1 MVRAK
6 MSDLAPPPTRV
17 DDDVQAA
24 RPATRLSLSSVGV
37 AGVEKFVRLGPA
49 GAEEPYSVRIDCSV
63 DLGTEQRGAHMSR
76 FDEAIEESIDKAV
89 LRGSFRAET
98 LAGDIA
104 ELVRERQG
112 GRLAEVSLAARYPR
126 LRRAPIS
133 GAASQEVSTLLGAA
147 SATPKRVRQVVGV
160 EAQGITACPC
170 GQAMATEGAHERLA
184 DEGFDDDEIE
194 RVLACVP
201 VVTHNQRGLGTLWVG
216 LPDDPGRSAVEPE
229 ALLAIVESSMSSE
242 VYELLKRPDEAHI
255 VEKAHRRPR
264 FVEDCVREMVRM
276 AVERLGHLGAS
287 AFLGARQE
295 NLETIHQH
303 DVVAER
309 HGLLGDLA
317 RELHGEGEATTG
329 PTLAE
334 WLARD

>member
-1 MVRAK
+1 
-6 MSDLAPPPTRV
+6 
-17 DDDVQAA
+17 
-24 RPATRLSLSSVGV
+24 
-37 AGVEKFVRLGPA
+37 
-49 GAEEPYSVRIDCSV
+49 
-63 DLGTEQRGAHMSR
+63 MSR

-184 DEGFDDDEIE
+184 HEGFDDDEIE

-287 AFLGARQE
+287 AFLGTGRRTSKRSTSTTSSPTATGCSATSRASCTGRARRPPGQRSRSGSRA
-295 NLETIHQH
+295 TSGR
-303 DVVAER
+303 AAR
-309 HGLLGDLA
+309 RLGA
-317 RELHGEGEATTG
+317 PSYIR
-329 PTLAE
+329 
-334 WLARD
+334 

>member
-1 MVRAK
+1 
-6 MSDLAPPPTRV
+6 
-17 DDDVQAA
+17 
-24 RPATRLSLSSVGV
+24 
-37 AGVEKFVRLGPA
+37 
-49 GAEEPYSVRIDCSV
+49 
-63 DLGTEQRGAHMSR
+63 MSR

-184 DEGFDDDEIE
+184 HEGFDDDEIE

-287 AFLGARQE
+287 ASAPAGEPRNDPPARRRRRPPRAARRPRARAARGGRGDHRANARGVARARLAGARRGAWARPRTFDELFAAGLGA
-295 NLETIHQH
+295 
-303 DVVAER
+303 APP
-309 HGLLGDLA
+309 
-317 RELHGEGEATTG
+317 G
-329 PTLAE
+329 PRRRSWSPQSINA
-334 WLARD
+334 

>member
-1 MVRAK
+1 MT
-6 MSDLAPPPTRV
+6 DLAPPPTRV
-17 DDDVQAA
+17 ADDIQAA
-24 RPATRLSLSSVGV
+24 RPATRLSLPRVGV
-37 AGVEKFVRLGPA
+37 TGVEKFVRLGKA

-63 DLGTEQRGAHMSR
+63 DLGAEQRGAHMSR
-76 FDEAIEESIDKAV
+76 FDEAIEEAIDKAV

-112 GRLAEVSLAARYPR
+112 SRLAEVSVAARYPR
-126 LRRAPIS
+126 LRRAPVS

-147 SATPKRVRQVVGV
+147 SATPNRVRQVVGV
-160 EAQGITACPC
+160 TAQGITACPC
-170 GQAMATEGAHERLA
+170 GQAMATEGARERLA
-184 DEGFDDDEIE
+184 DEGFDEDEIE
-194 RVLACVP
+194 RVLDCMP
-201 VVTHNQRGLGTLWVG
+201 VATHNQRGLGTLWVG
-216 LPDDPGRSAVEPE
+216 LPDDPGALAVEPE
-229 ALLAIVESSMSSE
+229 ALLEIVESSMSSE

-264 FVEDCVREMVRM
+264 FVEDCVREMVSM
-276 AVERLGHLGAS
+276 SVERLGHLGES

-303 DVVAER
+303 DVVAEL

-317 RELHGEGEATTG
+317 HALRGDGAVTSG
-329 PTLAE
+329 PTLAA
-334 WLARD
+334 WLARE